1 MCNHL
6 YHYEL
11 VLWNFHKIL
20 NVLEIIDYLMHV
32 TNTNSLDCYTNGGPD
47 SNKPCVF
54 PFIYNGIEYTA
65 CTTVE
70 NDGIAWCSTEVDV
83 LNGSYVEG
91 KWGNC
96 GPGCSGGN
104 EVHVHIIYIIII

>member
-1 MCNHL
+1 M
-6 YHYEL
+6 
-11 VLWNFHKIL
+11 F
-20 NVLEIIDYLMHV
+20 V
-32 TNTNSLDCYTNGGPD
+32 TNINVLDCYTNGGPD

-83 LNGSYVEG
+83 INGNYVGG

-96 GPGCSGGN
+96 GPGCSGGKV
-104 EVHVHIIYIIII
+104 VHMYIIHILILYNIMYLTFMDSIEIYHTFM

>member
-1 MCNHL
+1 M
-6 YHYEL
+6 
-11 VLWNFHKIL
+11 
-20 NVLEIIDYLMHV
+20 NVLEIIDYRMFV
-32 TNTNSLDCYTNGGPD
+32 TNPNVLDCYTNGGPD

-83 LNGSYVEG
+83 LNGNYVEG

-104 EVHVHIIYIIII
+104 EIHMHIIYHYYDLNMYVFN